1 MCAVQI
7 QHLRISKMY
16 NLWQSQCHNRVLE
29 LGFTTFLVEMLS
41 VIKPIPAMAEA
52 MMMQAKWLKP
62 CDLSQRRNVKRCRQT
77 SRSRYI
83 SGLFLE
89 GSMMIINIYIY
100 TLIGGFNPLKNTK
113 VRLDH
118 HPNHWG
124 KSLLYFEQ
132 SPP

>member
-16 NLWQSQCHNRVLE
+16 NLWQSQCHDRVSG

-62 CDLSQRRNVKRCRQT
+62 RDLSQRRNVKRCSQT
-77 SRSRYI
+77 WRSRYI

-89 GSMMIINIYIY
+89 GSMMIIYIYIY
-100 TLIGGFNPLKNTK
+100 TLIGGFNPLKNMK

-118 HPNHWG
+118 HPNYWG
-124 KSLLYFEQ
+124 K
-132 SPP
+132 